1 MSEPGARTRTSVVL
15 AVLIVTLFTV
25 TVVALLT
32 SAQPAPDRAQ
42 DLAETLRC
50 PVCQSVSIADSPS
63 EQAVAMRQVVA
74 EQVAQG
80 STDEEIVAFFQARY
94 GDWVLLDPP
103 TRGVTLALWL
113 VPPVAA
119 VLGAV
124 LVVVRARA
132 RPRAGERPELDEP
145 DRARVDA
152 AVTRARTTA
161 TEREDQP

>member
-1 MSEPGARTRTSVVL
+1 MSDRRARTRTSVAL
-15 AVLIVTLFTV
+15 AVLTLTLFTI

-32 SAQPAPDRAQ
+32 SARPAPDRAQ
-42 DLAETLRC
+42 DLAEALRC

-80 STDEEIVAFFQARY
+80 RSDAEIVAFFQARY

-113 VPPVAA
+113 VPPAAA

-124 LVVVRARA
+124 LVATPGPAPAPPRAR
-132 RPRAGERPELDEP
+132 RGP
-145 DRARVDA
+145 
-152 AVTRARTTA
+152 
-161 TEREDQP
+161 

>member
-1 MSEPGARTRTSVVL
+1 MIFA
-15 AVLIVTLFTV
+15 LFTV

-32 SAQPAPDRAQ
+32 SARPAPDRAQ
-42 DLAETLRC
+42 DLAESLRC

-80 STDEEIVAFFQARY
+80 RSDEEIVAFFRARY

-124 LVVVRARA
+124 LVAARARA
-132 RPRAGERPELDEP
+132 RPHAGAGLDLYEP

-152 AVTRARTTA
+152 AVTRARLATTQ
-161 TEREDQP
+161 REDQP

>member
-1 MSEPGARTRTSVVL
+1 MSDRRGSL
-15 AVLIVTLFTV
+15 AVAVLTLALFSV

-32 SAQPAPDRAQ
+32 SARPAPDRAQ
-42 DLAETLRC
+42 DLAEALRC

-80 STDEEIVAFFQARY
+80 RSDSEIVAFFQARY
-94 GDWVLLDPP
+94 GDWILLDPP

-113 VPPVAA
+113 VPPGVA

-124 LVVVRARA
+124 LIAARVRARPYA
-132 RPRAGERPELDEP
+132 VAGSELDESA
-145 DRARVDA
+145 RARVDA
-152 AVTRARTTA
+152 AVTRARTAGTGW
-161 TEREDQP
+161 EDQP

>member
-1 MSEPGARTRTSVVL
+1 MSDRRRSL
-15 AVLIVTLFTV
+15 AVAVLTLALFAV
-25 TVVALLT
+25 TVVTLLV
-32 SAQPAPDRAQ
+32 SARPTPDRAQ
-42 DLAETLRC
+42 DLAEALRC

-80 STDEEIVAFFQARY
+80 RSDSEIVAFFQARY

-113 VPPVAA
+113 VPPAVA

-124 LVVVRARA
+124 LIAARVRAR
-132 RPRAGERPELDEP
+132 PHAGAGPELDEP
-145 DRARVDA
+145 DQARVDA
-152 AVTRARTTA
+152 AVTRARSA
-161 TEREDQP
+161 GTEREDQP

>member
-1 MSEPGARTRTSVVL
+1 MSDRRGSL
-15 AVLIVTLFTV
+15 AVAVLTLALFTV
-25 TVVALLT
+25 TVVALLV
-32 SAQPAPDRAQ
+32 SARPAPDRAQ
-42 DLAETLRC
+42 DLAESLRC

-80 STDEEIVAFFQARY
+80 RSDAEIVAFFQARY

-113 VPPVAA
+113 LPPVVA
-119 VLGAV
+119 VLGGV
-124 LVVVRARA
+124 LVATRARA
-132 RPRAGERPELDEP
+132 RTHSGGPSELDEP

-152 AVTRARTTA
+152 AVARARTAA

>member
-1 MSEPGARTRTSVVL
+1 MSDKRRSL
-15 AVLIVTLFTV
+15 AVAVLTLALFTV

-32 SAQPAPDRAQ
+32 SARPAPDRAQ
-42 DLAETLRC
+42 DLAEALRC

-80 STDEEIVAFFQARY
+80 RSDSEIVAFFQARY

-113 VPPVAA
+113 VPPVVAA
-119 VLGAV
+119 LGAV
-124 LVVVRARA
+124 LIAARVRA
-132 RPRAGERPELDEP
+132 RPRAGAGPELDES

-152 AVTRARTTA
+152 AVTRARTA
-161 TEREDQP
+161 TTGREDQP